1 MIKIMRTS
9 FGTTLSIALAGC
21 CLLLASP
28 VAAAVLPDSI
38 AVYTSPSGQLT
49 FYVENAGGERTGIA
63 PVGGTV
69 LEDIPRSSL
78 TDESVERR
86 TPSFFVDLYHPP
98 SGMYMVHL
106 KGIKDGTFSLSIRML
121 GRDGG
126 KMVKFRGVISRGR
139 EYRYAISYDPEIGG
153 TLAALPVT
161 YAFEGFN
168 ISPDGSRIRTF
179 EKDKDLPIIFTL
191 ARKDGKPAE
200 DVRAELLLQRVV
212 GEKPYGEGITPTA
225 AGDTDDSLF
234 RFDPGKKQYVY
245 ELATGDLDPGIWKL
259 IVLLDDGSRQTTWIS
274 IK

>member
-1 MIKIMRTS
+1 MMKIMRTS

-28 VAAAVLPDSI
+28 VAAAVLPGFI

-49 FYVENAGGERTGIA
+49 FFVENAGGVRTGIN
-63 PVGGTV
+63 PVDGTV

-78 TDESVERR
+78 TDESVERPI
-86 TPSFFVDLYHPP
+86 PSFLVTIYNPP
-98 SGMYMVHL
+98 SGMYRVHL
-106 KGIKDGTFSLSIRML
+106 KGIKDGPFSLSIRIL
-121 GRDGG
+121 GRDGH
-126 KMVKFRGVISRGR
+126 KTFKFRGVISRGR

-153 TLAALPVT
+153 ALAALPAT

-168 ISPDGSRIRTF
+168 ISPDGSRIKTF
-179 EKDKDLPIIFTL
+179 ERDEDIPIVFSL

-212 GEKPYGEGITPTA
+212 GEKPYGEEIAPTA
-225 AGDTDDSLF
+225 AGDTDSNLF
-234 RFDPGKKQYVY
+234 RFDPANKQYVY

-259 IVLLDDGSRQTTWIS
+259 IVLFDDGSRQTTWIS